1 MRGGIRRGIA
11 STAARL
17 GRNDRHTP
25 RIRRPSA
32 RRRAPGRSRA
42 GGRSAPRKGAWSER
56 AKYGEIGRLLD
67 TFTASASGGGGAS
80 ALALG
85 SEGADGLA
93 SLIGGDETDL
103 FASTHPTAPLA
114 ALREIDTDAMVVESI
129 AWDDAAL
136 ALERDGAE
144 EEEEAPPSA
153 ADRFN
158 VLIAAQGA
166 QGRHAA
172 ALRSWER
179 MRLLGVAPNE
189 GTYRNLVMACAR
201 SGALDEARRIFA
213 LQCSE
218 APERAPSAP
227 TCAALVYAHVVADD
241 LAGAVAT
248 IEALHESNARLS
260 AHAYN
265 SVLAA
270 SARAGDMDAT
280 LALLETMRWH
290 AVAPDACTFAA
301 LIHAC
306 AKTGEV
312 ERAMNFHDEMVQVRA
327 RSARHA
333 ACVRVRGRAHPRGT
347 PRTPRCCV
355 DTVHP
360 APLRKAQTKWS
371 FIYRYIS
378 RESCSQFD
386 SLPLTS
392 LTIPLTPRSPLR
404 LSPPLPSER
413 RRRCRAK
420 CDRT

>member
-25 RIRRPSA
+25 RIRRPAA

-42 GGRSAPRKGAWSER
+42 GGRSAPRQGVWSER
-56 AKYGEIGRLLD
+56 AKYGEIERLLE
-67 TFTASASGGGGAS
+67 TFAASTSSGGTAS

-85 SEGADGLA
+85 SEGDDGLA
-93 SLIGGDETDL
+93 SLSSGDETDF
-103 FASTHPTAPLA
+103 FAATHPTAPLA
-114 ALREIDTDAMVVESI
+114 ALREIDTDAMVVESMT
-129 AWDDAAL
+129 WDDAAL
-136 ALERDGAE
+136 ALERDGTE
-144 EEEEAPPSA
+144 GDGAPPSA

-166 QGRHAA
+166 QGRHGA

-179 MRLLGVAPNE
+179 MRLLGVAPND

-218 APERAPSAP
+218 APERAPGAP

-265 SVLAA
+265 PVLAA
-270 SARAGDMDAT
+270 SARVGDIDAT

-327 RSARHA
+327 VARLCCAVGFERVAVRLTAHCARA
-333 ACVRVRGRAHPRGT
+333 AAT
-347 PRTPRCCV
+347 
-355 DTVHP
+355 
-360 APLRKAQTKWS
+360 ALLR
-371 FIYRYIS
+371 
-378 RESCSQFD
+378 
-386 SLPLTS
+386 
-392 LTIPLTPRSPLR
+392 
-404 LSPPLPSER
+404 
-413 RRRCRAK
+413 
-420 CDRT
+420 